1 MKFFLDSDWCAIILS
16 RPCSSCY
23 GNLAVVMVSLF
34 SQLSVMTHSARSA
47 PNIAYRCYLLNFE
60 KPLGKLRS
68 WERFQAFLCR
78 LGAHQVVWLNPS
90 SLSSLHSGRTL
101 YVFPP
106 PFQRGSSLNHTAA
119 VLNRSHLCF
128 YIIEMKITEPLP
140 HQIHSM
146 FYSAS
151 LSSGKGNDPSL
162 KGNVLHFACSLCCF
176 FRMWNQKHKIG
187 FFIYLI
193 FSPFKWAQV
202 FQVLSL
208 FQRQSCL
215 GYGSALCE

>member
-78 LGAHQVVWLNPS
+78 LGAHQVVWLKPLLIIFIALGEDTLCLPS
-90 SLSSLHSGRTL
+90 AVSAWQLAESHRSLFESQPPVFLHYRNENYRAATSSNTL
-101 YVFPP
+101 YV
-106 PFQRGSSLNHTAA
+106 L
-119 VLNRSHLCF
+119 
-128 YIIEMKITEPLP
+128 
-140 HQIHSM
+140 
-146 FYSAS
+146 
-151 LSSGKGNDPSL
+151 
-162 KGNVLHFACSLCCF
+162 
-176 FRMWNQKHKIG
+176 
-187 FFIYLI
+187 
-193 FSPFKWAQV
+193 
-202 FQVLSL
+202 
-208 FQRQSCL
+208 
-215 GYGSALCE
+215 